1 MIKRLIGETAFAS
14 GPVNTIQ
21 DDEEFGE
28 KVPFNFA
35 FLYACPLLEK
45 KCKPNSTKINKE
57 ESLKKNIARID

>member
-1 MIKRLIGETAFAS
+1 LIKRLISETAFAS
-14 GPVNTIQ
+14 GPVKTIQ

-45 KCKPNSTKINKE
+45 KFKPNSNKINKV
-57 ESLKKNIARID
+57 ESLKKNIARLD